1 MKLYNTLKLF
11 YELKDSIKLSSIE
24 ITDVNENI
32 FYLTA
37 KSFENL
43 FATNLESIDNVMTF
57 ELLASDVRD
66 VNPILEQEK
75 LIIHIKGY
83 KFYD

>member
-24 ITDVNENI
+24 ITDLNENI

-43 FATNLESIDNVMTF
+43 FETNLESIDNVMTF
-57 ELLASDVRD
+57 ELLASEVLD
-66 VNPILEQEK
+66 VNPILDQEK

-83 KFYD
+83 KFND

>member
-24 ITDVNENI
+24 ITDLNENI
-32 FYLTA
+32 FYLTF

-43 FATNLESIDNVMTF
+43 FKTNLESIDNVMTF
-57 ELLASDVRD
+57 ELLASEVLD
-66 VNPILEQEK
+66 VNPILDQEK

-83 KFYD
+83 KFND

>member
-24 ITDVNENI
+24 ITDLNENI
-32 FYLTA
+32 FYLTS

-43 FATNLESIDNVMTF
+43 FETNLESIDNVMTF
-57 ELLASDVRD
+57 ELLASEVLD
-66 VNPILEQEK
+66 VNPILDQEK

-83 KFYD
+83 KFND

>member
-1 MKLYNTLKLF
+1 MRLYNTLKLF
-11 YELKDSIKLSSIE
+11 YELKDSIKLSSTE

>member
-1 MKLYNTLKLF
+1 MRLYNTLKLF

>member
-24 ITDVNENI
+24 ITDLNENI
-32 FYLTA
+32 FYLTS

-43 FATNLESIDNVMTF
+43 FETNLESIDNVMTF
-57 ELLASDVRD
+57 ELLASEVLD
-66 VNPILEQEK
+66 VNPILDQEK
-75 LIIHIKGY
+75 MIIHIKGY
-83 KFYD
+83 KFND

>member
-1 MKLYNTLKLF
+1 M
-11 YELKDSIKLSSIE
+11 KDSLKLSSIE
-24 ITDVNENI
+24 ITDVNGYTL
-32 FYLTA
+32 YLTS
-37 KSFENL
+37 KSFKNVFE
-43 FATNLESIDNVMTF
+43 TNLESIDNVMTF

-66 VNPILEQEK
+66 VNPILDQEK

>member
-66 VNPILEQEK
+66 VNPILDQEK